1 MLLFLVDSRQSSV
14 HSSMYDP
21 QTRAP
26 AIIVPHDHSSS
37 HTLLSIPPA
46 SLSVLPSPSS
56 PAPLVPVS
64 TLLLATSC
72 QPPLVLGSSPLLGAS
87 SPLLG
92 ASSSPI
98 SSTTP
103 FNPHDSSSS
112 RAPPLHPSLLTPLLL
127 SPAQLQLQRQLRS
140 KHAELSRRIQLQQ
153 QELLKLGEQLEIT
166 QQQSVAAEPKRVIS
180 IQPGGEYEIP
190 IQQVQGPPPSPHP
203 PTLDYRNPTTATI
216 PDYRNPHPPPSP
228 TSDYRN
234 PHPPLTSTPDYRN
247 PTMLRSLSNPTQ
259 GLHRSDPLNQTQQR
273 SLSTIGDHLTVP
285 QQRSLSSRGG
295 FLNT

>member
-37 HTLLSIPPA
+37 HTLLSIPPS
-46 SLSVLPSPSS
+46 SLSVLPTPCSPS
-56 PAPLVPVS
+56 PLVSVS
-64 TLLLATSC
+64 SLLLATSC
-72 QPPLVLGSSPLLGAS
+72 QPPLVLGSSL
-87 SPLLG
+87 LLG

-112 RAPPLHPSLLTPLLL
+112 PAPPLHPSLLSPLLL

-153 QELLKLGEQLEIT
+153 QELLKLGEQLDIT
-166 QQQSVAAEPKRVIS
+166 QQRIVSTEPKRVIS

-203 PTLDYRNPTTATI
+203 TSDYRNPTTATI

-228 TSDYRN
+228 TLDYRN

-295 FLNT
+295 FLKT

>member
-37 HTLLSIPPA
+37 HTLLSIPPS
-46 SLSVLPSPSS
+46 SLSVLPTPSS
-56 PAPLVPVS
+56 PSPLVSVS
-64 TLLLATSC
+64 SLLLATSC
-72 QPPLVLGSSPLLGAS
+72 QPPLVLGSSL
-87 SPLLG
+87 LLG

-112 RAPPLHPSLLTPLLL
+112 PAPPLHPSLLSPLLL

-153 QELLKLGEQLEIT
+153 QELLKLGEQLDIT
-166 QQQSVAAEPKRVIS
+166 QQRIVSTEPKRVIS

-190 IQQVQGPPPSPHP
+190 IQQIQGPPPSPHP
-203 PTLDYRNPTTATI
+203 PTSDYRTPTSATT
-216 PDYRNPHPPPSP
+216 PDYRNPHPPPPS
-228 TSDYRN
+228 
-234 PHPPLTSTPDYRN
+234 LTPDYRN
-247 PTMLRSLSNPTQ
+247 PTMLRSLSNPGQ
-259 GLHRSDPLNQTQQR
+259 ELHRSDLLNPTQQR

-285 QQRSLSSRGG
+285 QQRSLSSRGE
-295 FLNT
+295 FLTT